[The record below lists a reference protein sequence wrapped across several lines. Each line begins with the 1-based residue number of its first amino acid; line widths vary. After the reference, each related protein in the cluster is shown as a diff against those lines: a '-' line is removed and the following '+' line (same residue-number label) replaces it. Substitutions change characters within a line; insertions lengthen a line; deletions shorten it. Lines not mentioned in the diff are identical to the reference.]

1 MPPMLHGHDVRPLL
15 SMTCVLL
22 LAACGGNGTAESLAT
37 DSANTSLEGV
47 DTQETLETGDSNNDN
62 AEQPG
67 DGDGDS
73 GDGDGDSGD
82 GDGDPGDGDPGDGD
96 GDTGSE
102 GGIKF
107 DLSPL
112 GDAGGAAC
120 GGMGG
125 EPEFSYIWVAN
136 SGEGTISK
144 VNTQTLLEEGRYRTR
159 ADAAGS
165 PSRTSVNLSGD
176 VAVANRTGGI
186 TKVIAVDENCDEMK
200 NGQPGLQTSTGK
212 MDVLAWGQD
221 DCIDWHTPIMNTS
234 QRPLAWTSGVLN
246 SNTCEVED
254 QFVWTT
260 ASNSGQANSIHVMR
274 LDGVDGSID
283 EDIGMPEINAGFFG
297 GYGGAVDSENDYW
310 FITYD
315 SPRKLVQVD
324 FEDLAYQIWD
334 VPQSVCSY
342 GFTVDSLD
350 RPWIGAFCDGS
361 AMFDPETEQWT
372 VLQGVLGYGLQEDAN
387 KTMWL
392 GTYSPPGLRAINV
405 ETMEVGKWIML
416 PTGSARG
423 VSVDFYGY
431 VWFVDMQNSAWR
443 VDTDAETWESYAGLN
458 GPYTYSDMTGW
469 GLNLASGGLPQG

>member
-1 MPPMLHGHDVRPLL
+1 MLGHARSFLPV
-15 SMTCVLL
+15 TCALV
-22 LAACGGNGTAESLAT
+22 LAACGGGNADAGDTLTNGSTLS
-37 DSANTSLEGV
+37 SLEGV
-47 DTQETLETGDSNNDN
+47 DSLDSVETGDSNNDN
-62 AEQPG
+62 TEQP
-67 DGDGDS
+67 
-73 GDGDGDSGD
+73 GD
-82 GDGDPGDGDPGDGD
+82 GDGDPGDGDGDPGDSD
-96 GDTGSE
+96 

-107 DLSPL
+107 DLAPL
-112 GDAGGAAC
+112 GDAGQPAC
-120 GGMGG
+120 GGMGN

-159 ADAAGS
+159 ADAGGS
-165 PSRTSVNLSGD
+165 PSRTSVSLTGD

-186 TKVIAVDENCDEMK
+186 TKVIAVNENCDESK

-212 MDVLAWGQD
+212 LDVLAWGQD

-246 SNTCEVED
+246 GSTCEVED

-260 ASNSGQANSIHVMR
+260 ASDSNVANSIHVMR

-283 EDIGMPEINAGFFG
+283 EDFGLPEINAGFFG

-324 FEDLAYQIWD
+324 FEDISYQIWD
-334 VPQSVCSY
+334 VPPAVCSY

-350 RPWIGAFCDGS
+350 RPWIGAFCEGS
-361 AMFDPETEQWT
+361 AMFDPISEQWT
-372 VLQGVLGYGLQEDAN
+372 VLPDVLGYGLQEDAN

-392 GTYSPPGLRAINV
+392 GTFSPPGLRAIDI
-405 ETMEVGKWIML
+405 ETMQVGKWIML
-416 PTGSARG
+416 PTNSSRG

-431 VWFVDMQNSAWR
+431 VWFVDQGTSAWR
-443 VDTDAETWESYAGLN
+443 VDTDAETWEAYAGLN

-469 GLNLASGGLPQG
+469 GLNLASGGIPQG

>member
-1 MPPMLHGHDVRPLL
+1 MHGSDVRPLL

-22 LAACGGNGTAESLAT
+22 LAACGGNGGTAESLGT
-37 DSANTSLEGV
+37 ESASSLEGV
-47 DTQETLETGDSNNDN
+47 DSQDTLETSDSNNDN

-82 GDGDPGDGDPGDGD
+82 GDGDGEPGDGD

-107 DLSPL
+107 DLNPL

-125 EPEFSYIWVAN
+125 DPEFSYIWVAN

-159 ADAAGS
+159 ADSGGS
-165 PSRTSVNLSGD
+165 PSRTSVNLTGD
-176 VAVANRTGGI
+176 VAVANRNGGV
-186 TKVIAVDENCDEMK
+186 TKVTAVDENCDEMK

-221 DCIDWHTPIMNTS
+221 DCIDWFTPVMNTS

-246 SNTCEVED
+246 VSTCEVED
-254 QFVWTT
+254 QFLWTT
-260 ASNSGQANSIHVMR
+260 ASNSSQPGSLHVMR

-283 EDIGMPEINAGFFG
+283 EDFALQEINPGYFG

-315 SPRKLVQVD
+315 SPRKLVEVD
-324 FEDLAYQIWD
+324 FEDLSYATWD

-372 VLQGVLGYGLQEDAN
+372 VLHDVLGYGLQEDAN

-416 PTGSARG
+416 PTNSARG

-431 VWFVDMQNSAWR
+431 VWFVDMESSAWR

>member
-1 MPPMLHGHDVRPLL
+1 MLGHARSFLPV
-15 SMTCVLL
+15 TCVLV
-22 LAACGGNGTAESLAT
+22 LAACGNSGADDSGASSL
-37 DSANTSLEGV
+37 TSLDGV
-47 DTQETLETGDSNNDN
+47 ETLDTLDTLDTGDNDN

-67 DGDGDS
+67 DGDP
-73 GDGDGDSGD
+73 GDGDP

-96 GDTGSE
+96 GDPGDGDPGDSD

-112 GDAGGAAC
+112 GDAGQPAC
-120 GGMGG
+120 GGMGDV
-125 EPEFSYIWVAN
+125 PEFSYIWVAN

-144 VNTQTLLEEGRYRTR
+144 VNTQTLIEEGRYRTR
-159 ADAAGS
+159 SDSGGS
-165 PSRTSVNLSGD
+165 PSRTSVSLTGD
-176 VAVANRTGGI
+176 VAVANRNGGI
-186 TKVIAVDENCDEMK
+186 TKVIAINENCDEMK

-212 MDVLAWGQD
+212 LDVLAWGQD

-246 SNTCEVED
+246 GGTCEVED

-260 ASNSGQANSIHVMR
+260 ASNSGVANSLHVMR

-283 EDIGMPEINAGFFG
+283 EDIMMPDVGAGYFG

-324 FEDLAYQIWD
+324 FDTLDYQVWD
-334 VPQSVCSY
+334 TPPSVCNY
-342 GFTVDSLD
+342 GFAVDSLD

-361 AMFDPETEQWT
+361 AMFDPMTEQWT
-372 VLQGVLGYGLQEDAN
+372 VLPNVLGYGLQEDAN

-392 GTYSPPGLRAINV
+392 ATFSPPGLRAIDI
-405 ETMEVGKWIML
+405 ETMQVGKWIML
-416 PTGSARG
+416 PTGSSRG

-431 VWFVDMQNSAWR
+431 VWFVDQGTSAWR
-443 VDTDAETWESYAGLN
+443 VDTDAETWEVYAGLN

-469 GLNLASGGLPQG
+469 GLNLTSGGIPQG